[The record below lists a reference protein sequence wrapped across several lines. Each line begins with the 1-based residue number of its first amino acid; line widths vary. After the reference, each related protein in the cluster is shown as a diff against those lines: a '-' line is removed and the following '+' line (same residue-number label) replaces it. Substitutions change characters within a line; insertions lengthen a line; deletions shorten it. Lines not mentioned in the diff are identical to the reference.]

1 MTAAFFLVDP
11 AALVTYVGGTVVVD
25 GPEGRHAATVKRIGV
40 GEPVLVGD
48 GAGRVVEGYVAAV
61 VGRDVVEVEVTAYAE
76 HPVPVPRVVVVQA
89 LPKGER
95 GELAVEL
102 LTEVGADVV
111 VPWAASRSIAVWRG
125 EKAQRGTEKWRVT
138 AREAAKQSRRPF
150 VPEVRPLASTADVA
164 TLLRATVDVGG
175 VGLLLHEA
183 AARRLTDVALPHSGD
198 VVLVVGPEG
207 GIAGDELE
215 IFADTGAHAV
225 RLGPSVM
232 RTSTAGAVAASLVLS
247 SSGRWA

>member
-11 AALVTYVGGTVVVD
+11 AALVTEVGGTVVVD
-25 GPEGRHAATVKRIGV
+25 GPEGRHAVTVKRIGV

-48 GAGRVVEGYVAAV
+48 GAGRVVDGYVAAV
-61 VGRDVVEVEVTAYAE
+61 VGKDVLEVEVISSAE
-76 HPVPVPRVVVVQA
+76 HPVPAPRVVVVQA

-95 GELAVEL
+95 GELAMEL

-111 VPWAASRSIAVWRG
+111 VPWAASRSIAVWKG
-125 EKAQRGTEKWRVT
+125 EKAARGVEKWRTT

-150 VPEVRPLASTADVA
+150 VPEVRALASTRDVA
-164 TLLRATVDVGG
+164 TLVRATVDVGG
-175 VGLLLHEA
+175 AALLLHEA
-183 AARRLTDVALPHSGD
+183 AARLLSEVALPHAGD
-198 VVLVVGPEG
+198 VILVVGPEG

-215 IFADTGAHAV
+215 TLADAGAHAV

-232 RTSTAGAVAASLVLS
+232 RTSTAGAVASALVLETT
-247 SSGRWA
+247 GRWA